1 MDAALAQFLENTNR
15 AKTISGLAE
24 ALTKLG
30 VGFDVTDLHRAAI
43 VLAVSALD
51 HFVHDVVRIG
61 VVKSY
66 TSTIPTTEATL
77 AFKVPLSSVLECV
90 KLPGDLTWL
99 DSAVRSAHSFQT
111 FQHPDKIAD
120 AIRLISP
127 VKLWEEVG
135 KEIGMTAKEVKT
147 HLTAI
152 VDRRNKIAH
161 EADMDHLGTGA
172 RWPIDETLVND
183 ALAFIEKVV
192 RAISKVADEEKK
204 AAAVILPTGP

>member
-1 MDAALAQFLENTNR
+1 MDAALIQFVENISR
-15 AKTISGLAE
+15 ARTISGLAE
-24 ALTKLG
+24 ALTRLG
-30 VGFDVTDLHRAAI
+30 VVFDVTDLHRAAI

-66 TSTIPTTEATL
+66 SNVIPATDATL
-77 AFKVPLSSVLECV
+77 AFRVPISSVLECV
-90 KLPGDLTWL
+90 ATPGDSTWL
-99 DSAVRSAHSFQT
+99 DSAVRNSHSFQT

-135 KEIGMTAKEVKT
+135 KELGMDAKAVKT

-161 EADMDHLGTGA
+161 EADMDHLGTGT
-172 RWPIDETLVND
+172 RWPIDEQLVTE
-183 ALAFIEKVV
+183 ALDFVEKVV
-192 RAISKVADEEKK
+192 RAISAVADEEKK
-204 AAAVILPTGP
+204 ALAIVPTAP